1 MTQAVCPGLWHPD
14 AAGSPLRPPSM
25 ATAQALGGISYPGER
40 EDRENG
46 IAVAGAGPGLL
57 THGVGR
63 FSALPVSAP
72 FQELGL
78 SISERRAKTKPGQKV
93 ADAQPGPGDS
103 VEAILFGTRH
113 SGRPLVVS
121 NLFASSSKKWAAV
134 IPTS

>member
-1 MTQAVCPGLWHPD
+1 MQ
-14 AAGSPLRPPSM
+14 
-25 ATAQALGGISYPGER
+25 QALLSGHPLWPQRKLSVASLTPEKGRTG
-40 EDRENG
+40 ENG
-46 IAVAGAGPGLL
+46 VAVAGASPGLL

-113 SGRPLVVS
+113 SGRPLVGS

-134 IPTS
+134 TPTS

>member
-1 MTQAVCPGLWHPD
+1 
-14 AAGSPLRPPSM
+14 M

-78 SISERRAKTKPGQKV
+78 SISERWAKTKPGQKV